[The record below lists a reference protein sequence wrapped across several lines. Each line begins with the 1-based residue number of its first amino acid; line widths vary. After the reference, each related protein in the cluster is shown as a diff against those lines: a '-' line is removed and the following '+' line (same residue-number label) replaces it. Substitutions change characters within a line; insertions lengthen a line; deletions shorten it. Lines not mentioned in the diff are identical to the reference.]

1 MGRKSDAR
9 EKLICSAFQLWFRRS
24 YAGVGVTEICED
36 AGVQKGSFYHFF
48 PSKTDLA
55 VAVVDDVWRRFQ
67 EDIEPLYGGGDGT
80 PPLDRLER
88 LIEQNY
94 RFALAN
100 KTDTGHVW
108 GCPIGNLAVELSTQ
122 EEPLRARLS
131 EFFDDW
137 AAVFARLLDEAV
149 ADGAV
154 PPHDTTGAGK
164 ALLAYVQGLS
174 VLSKTGN
181 DPELYRTI
189 GPTIEAI
196 ARAPVT
202 VPA

>member
-1 MGRKSDAR
+1 MGRTSDAR
-9 EKLICSAFQLWFRRS
+9 EKLIDSAFRLWFRRS

-55 VAVVDDVWRRFQ
+55 VAVVDDVWRRFR
-67 EDIEPLYGGGDGT
+67 EDVEPLFHDDGGT
-80 PPLDRLER
+80 PPLQRLER
-88 LIEQNY
+88 LVEHNY
-94 RFALAN
+94 RFAVDN
-100 KTDTGHVW
+100 KADTGHVW

-131 EFFDDW
+131 EFFADW

-149 ADGAV
+149 ADGDL
-154 PPHDTTGAGK
+154 PPHDTGAAGK

-174 VLSKTGN
+174 VLTKTGN

-202 VPA
+202 APA